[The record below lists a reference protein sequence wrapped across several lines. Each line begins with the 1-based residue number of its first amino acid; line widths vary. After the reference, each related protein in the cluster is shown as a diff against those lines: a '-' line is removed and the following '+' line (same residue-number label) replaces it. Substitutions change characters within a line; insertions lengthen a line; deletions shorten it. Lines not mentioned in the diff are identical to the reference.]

1 MSNFLG
7 ALHPLCGSP
16 LVATLALCS
25 TYASKRVII
34 FKNRLTPSIIFLKI
48 ITRLLA
54 YVHFLSYLCR
64 KLVGMENSNTH
75 FVYQQP
81 AIEFVTV
88 AVQLCIYLEKLAE
101 YEREEFIDKMLSILP
116 LLYLKARLVP
126 KSDLEL
132 DGYIEQFVSEYEYE
146 QVRQAIATQL
156 GTDDTYL
163 EVYMEDMRYSDEPIT
178 AFISENIADI
188 YQEMKDLACNY
199 QTQNESVMND
209 ALVAC
214 LEAFEQHWG
223 QKLLNVLRPLHALSL
238 SNDE

>member
-1 MSNFLG
+1 
-7 ALHPLCGSP
+7 
-16 LVATLALCS
+16 
-25 TYASKRVII
+25 
-34 FKNRLTPSIIFLKI
+34 
-48 ITRLLA
+48 
-54 YVHFLSYLCR
+54 
-64 KLVGMENSNTH
+64 MENSNTH

-101 YEREEFIDKMLSILP
+101 YEREEFVDKMLSILP

-132 DGYIEQFVSEYEYE
+132 DGYTEQFVSEYEYE

-156 GTDDTYL
+156 GSDDTYL

-223 QKLLNVLRPLHALSL
+223 QKLLNVLRPLHMLSMMKD
-238 SNDE
+238 SNPYE

>member
-1 MSNFLG
+1 
-7 ALHPLCGSP
+7 
-16 LVATLALCS
+16 
-25 TYASKRVII
+25 
-34 FKNRLTPSIIFLKI
+34 
-48 ITRLLA
+48 
-54 YVHFLSYLCR
+54 
-64 KLVGMENSNTH
+64 MENSNTH

-88 AVQLCIYLEKLAE
+88 AVQVCIYLEKVSE
-101 YEREEFIDKMLSILP
+101 HEREEFLDKLLSLLP

-126 KSDLEL
+126 KADLEL
-132 DGYIEQFVSEYEYE
+132 DGYTEQFVTEQEYEDI
-146 QVRQAIATQL
+146 RQAIALQL
-156 GTDDTYL
+156 GSDDTYL

-188 YQEMKDLACNY
+188 YQELKDLACNY
-199 QTQNESVMND
+199 QTQNECVMND

-238 SNDE
+238 SIDD

>member
-1 MSNFLG
+1 
-7 ALHPLCGSP
+7 
-16 LVATLALCS
+16 
-25 TYASKRVII
+25 
-34 FKNRLTPSIIFLKI
+34 
-48 ITRLLA
+48 
-54 YVHFLSYLCR
+54 
-64 KLVGMENSNTH
+64 MEKSNTH
-75 FVYQQP
+75 LVYQQP

-88 AVQLCIYLEKLAE
+88 AVQFCICLEKVSE
-101 YEREEFIDKMLSILP
+101 YEREDFLDKMLSILP

-126 KSDLEL
+126 KAELEL
-132 DGYIEQFVSEYEYE
+132 DGYTEQFVTEQEYEA
-146 QVRQAIATQL
+146 VRQSIAQIL

-163 EVYMEDMRYSDEPIT
+163 VVYMEDMRYSDEPIT

-223 QKLLNVLRPLHALSL
+223 QKLLNVLRPLHLLAN
-238 SNDE
+238 NDDKDI

>member
-1 MSNFLG
+1 
-7 ALHPLCGSP
+7 
-16 LVATLALCS
+16 
-25 TYASKRVII
+25 
-34 FKNRLTPSIIFLKI
+34 
-48 ITRLLA
+48 
-54 YVHFLSYLCR
+54 
-64 KLVGMENSNTH
+64 MENSNTH

-88 AVQLCIYLEKLAE
+88 AVQLCIYLEKVAE
-101 YEREEFIDKMLSILP
+101 YEREDFLDKILSILP
-116 LLYLKARLVP
+116 LIYLKARLVP
-126 KSDLEL
+126 KSELEL
-132 DGYIEQFVSEYEYE
+132 DGYTEQFVTEQEYEA
-146 QVRQAIATQL
+146 VRQSIAAQL
-156 GTDDTYL
+156 GSDDTYL